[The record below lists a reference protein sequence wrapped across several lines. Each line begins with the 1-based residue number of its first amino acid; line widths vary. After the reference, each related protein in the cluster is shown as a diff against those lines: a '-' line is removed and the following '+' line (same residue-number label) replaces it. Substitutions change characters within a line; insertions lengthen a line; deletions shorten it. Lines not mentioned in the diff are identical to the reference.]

1 MDVFTQSSVM
11 VGKGDDGDLPSL
23 VEGVRSGRPAAV
35 ERLVARVQ
43 DRVRGW
49 AARFTDDE
57 DAADDVAQ
65 EVLIGLERRV
75 SRFSGASRFS
85 TWLFAVTRNVALSQ
99 RSRDRRRAML
109 LERRLEIEGIEQDAV
124 EQDPDAVQLASL
136 VMQYYDALPK
146 RQRSIFEMVDLQGMT
161 PAEVA
166 RQLGMEQVTVRAH
179 LFKARRTIRTRMLEQ
194 HERMLKEYR
203 S

>member
-109 LERRLEIEGIEQDAV
+109 LERRLETEGIEQETV